1 MHPTLWANIHHQIE
15 LEEVPEEINEDYQ
28 LAILRLLGITQLV
41 REATDD
47 AYTGK
52 YVDSSSAI
60 ERARQSMAILDKN
73 LEEIYTEVVDDMT
86 QRMANVYKSEDY
98 EDLVIGAINR
108 AEPTLQRL
116 GDFNKGQVKSI
127 LKVKK
132 QDQLFNI

>member
-1 MHPTLWANIHHQIE
+1 MRVTIQKTIE

-73 LEEIYTEVVDDMT
+73 LEEIQSLCLSYEKVRIQQQMPAQEQTGAMTDTE
-86 QRMANVYKSEDY
+86 
-98 EDLVIGAINR
+98 
-108 AEPTLQRL
+108 
-116 GDFNKGQVKSI
+116 
-127 LKVKK
+127 
-132 QDQLFNI
+132 